1 MSTRVEA
8 AYWGAIAVNR
18 DDEFAARFAQSERRV
33 FQIAYGVLGNAAEA
47 EDVAQEAFLRAFRRL
62 ARLREPDKFRA
73 WVCRIT
79 FHLALNQRRR
89 RLRQLARDTAWHTS
103 NPKSGVDGVDHA
115 NDRVFLNRLREEI
128 ERLPEKL
135 RVVLILSAV
144 EGMEASEVAA
154 LLEIPAGTVRSRL
167 HLARKQLL
175 EVMNR

>member
-8 AYWGAIAVNR
+8 AYLGATAAKGE
-18 DDEFAARFAQSERRV
+18 DEFAARVAQTERRV

-47 EDVAQEAFLRAFRRL
+47 EDVAQEAFLRAYRRWG
-62 ARLREPDKFRA
+62 RLREPDKFRA

-167 HLARKQLL
+167 HLARKRLL